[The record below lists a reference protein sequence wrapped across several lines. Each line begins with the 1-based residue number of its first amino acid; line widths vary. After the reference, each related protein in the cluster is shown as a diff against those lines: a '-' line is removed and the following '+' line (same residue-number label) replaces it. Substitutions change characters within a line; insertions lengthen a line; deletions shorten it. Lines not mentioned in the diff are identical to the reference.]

1 MADMS
6 SNRPYLIRALYEWL
20 LDNGQTPY
28 LLVNAEHSGT
38 VVPRQFVEDG
48 RIVLNIDPA
57 AVAGLE
63 LGNEW
68 ISFSAR
74 FSGVSEDILVPP
86 SAVQGIYSKE
96 NGQGMLFPDEEKV
109 GDGEP
114 NGPDPDPDPD
124 PKPDKPGGR
133 PSLKVVK

>member
-1 MADMS
+1 MAAMT
-6 SNRPYLIRALYEWL
+6 SNRPYLIRALYDWL
-20 LDNGQTPY
+20 VDNGQTPY

-38 VVPRQFVEDG
+38 VVPRQFVEEG
-48 RIVLNIDPA
+48 RIILNIDPA
-57 AVAGLE
+57 AVSHLQ

-86 SAVQGIYSKE
+86 AAVQGIYAKE
-96 NGQGMLFPDEEKV
+96 NGQGMLFPDEEIAEEE
-109 GDGEP
+109 GPEE
-114 NGPDPDPDPD
+114 PDPNR
-124 PKPDKPGGR
+124 PGGR

>member
-6 SNRPYLIRALYEWL
+6 SNRPYLIRALYDWL

-38 VVPRQFVEDG
+38 VVPQQFVEDG
-48 RIVLNIDPA
+48 RILLNIDPT

-74 FSGVSEDILVPP
+74 FSGVSEDILLPP

-96 NGQGMLFPDEEKV
+96 NGQGMLFPDEETV
-109 GDGEP
+109 GDGDP
-114 NGPDPDPDPD
+114 NDPDPDPT
-124 PKPDKPGGR
+124 PNKPGGR

>member
-1 MADMS
+1 MAGMT
-6 SNRPYLIRALYEWL
+6 SNRPYLIRALYDWL
-20 LDNGQTPY
+20 VDNGQTPY
-28 LLVNAEHSGT
+28 LLVNADYSGT
-38 VVPRQFVEDG
+38 VVPRQFVEEG

-57 AVAGLE
+57 AVSGLE

-86 SAVQGIYSKE
+86 EAVQGIYAKE
-96 NGQGMLFPDEEKV
+96 NGQGMLFPEEAA
-109 GDGEP
+109 GDG
-114 NGPDPDPDPD
+114 GPDEPDPNTP
-124 PKPDKPGGR
+124 PSGGR

>member
-1 MADMS
+1 MAGMT
-6 SNRPYLIRALYEWL
+6 SNRPYLIRALYDWL
-20 LDNGQTPY
+20 VDNGQTPY

-48 RIVLNIDPA
+48 RIVLNIDPT

-74 FSGVSEDILVPP
+74 FSGVAEDILVPP
-86 SAVQGIYSKE
+86 AAVQGIYAKE
-96 NGQGMLFPDEEKV
+96 NGQGMLFPDEEAKT
-109 GDGEP
+109 GDGPEE
-114 NGPDPDPDPD
+114 PDPN
-124 PKPDKPGGR
+124 KPGGR
-133 PSLKVVK
+133 PTLKVVK